1 MPSPLIPEN
10 RKSDRHWRHRAFVI
24 TTTSTLFFNCFY
36 RTRPVTDHRQWND
49 NFIIVIIL
57 KKV

>member
-24 TTTSTLFFNCFY
+24 TTTSTLFFNYFY
-36 RTRPVTDHRQWND
+36 RTRPVTDNGTTILLLL
-49 NFIIVIIL
+49 FKKIV
-57 KKV
+57 